1 MRKNFI
7 EEMKRKV
14 WMNEYRSLKIIKEE
28 RLDGSR
34 FLNERLEMI
43 VSWEEFAMYMLIS
56 IISKWKPL
64 DRII

>member
-14 WMNEYRSLKIIKEE
+14 WMNEYRSLKIKIIKEE

-56 IISKWKPL
+56 IL
-64 DRII
+64 

>member
-1 MRKNFI
+1 
-7 EEMKRKV
+7 MKRKV
-14 WMNEYRSLKIIKEE
+14 WMNEYRSLKIKIIKEE

-56 IISKWKPL
+56 IL
-64 DRII
+64 